1 MEWIER
7 LNDAISYIEEHLTE
21 EIDMNQLGRIACCS
35 SYHFQRMFTYMAGVP
50 LAEYIRRRK
59 MSLAAV
65 DLQGRGMKIIDVAG
79 KYGYSSPT
87 AFNRAFQSV
96 HGIAPSSLK
105 KEGVSVKSF
114 PPITFKI
121 TVKGVEEMNY
131 RIETKEAFR
140 IVGVSVPLDKDI
152 EKNFAVI
159 PAKWGEIAAN
169 GTLQRLTGM
178 MDTQP
183 MGVLGISTC
192 NDTEPWRY
200 YIAVSSTQAAD
211 GLEEY
216 TVPAATWAVFP
227 GSGTNQSIQELERRI
242 VTEWLPTSGYEY
254 GNAPDVE
261 VYLNPDPANAQYEV
275 WIPVVKRQGEN
286 RSGAAEPVTCQP
298 PQAHRPLFH
307 GWSLP
312 RTQPRGTFKISLS
325 NSSMLLE
332 CAASLCHSRRIS
344 RFFCS

>member
-7 LNDAISYIEEHLTE
+7 LNDAMDYIEKHLTE
-21 EIDMNQLGRIACCS
+21 EIDYEKLGQIACCS
-35 SYHFQRMFTYMAGVP
+35 SYHFQRMFAYMAGVP

-65 DLQGRGMKIIDVAG
+65 DLQSRHMKIIDAAG

-96 HGIAPSSLK
+96 HGIAPSVVK
-105 KEGVSVKSF
+105 NEGVTVKAF
-114 PPITFKI
+114 PPVRFKI

-140 IVGVSVPLDKDI
+140 IVGVSVPLHKDI

-159 PAKWGEIAAN
+159 PPKWEEISTN
-169 GTLQRLTGM
+169 GTLQRLIGM
-178 MDTQP
+178 MDTPP

-200 YIAVSSTQAAD
+200 YIAVSTSQEKND
-211 GLEEY
+211 LEEY
-216 TVPAATWAVFP
+216 IVPAATWAVFP
-227 GSGTNQSIQELERRI
+227 GEGTNQSIQELERRI

-254 GNAPDVE
+254 GDAPDVE
-261 VYLNPDPANAQYEV
+261 VYLNPDPQNAQYEV
-275 WIPVVKRQGEN
+275 WIPVVKKQK
-286 RSGAAEPVTCQP
+286 AD
-298 PQAHRPLFH
+298 L
-307 GWSLP
+307 
-312 RTQPRGTFKISLS
+312 
-325 NSSMLLE
+325 
-332 CAASLCHSRRIS
+332 
-344 RFFCS
+344 